1 MLFANVYRY
10 RRDQSE
16 ADDAR
21 VLELFS
27 NWQPPE
33 GMEIKHWWFN
43 ANQTGIVI
51 FEVDNAEVIAKTLAP
66 WNIYFD
72 WEVSPIV
79 EIASLAELGGE
90 AVAWR
95 NSIS

>member
-1 MLFANVYRY
+1 MLFANIYRY
-10 RRDQSE
+10 KKDLSE
-16 ADDAR
+16 ADEAR
-21 VLELFS
+21 VLQLFS
-27 NWQPPE
+27 NWHPPA
-33 GMEIKHWWFN
+33 GMDVKHWWFD

-51 FEVDNAEVIAKTLAP
+51 FEADDAEAIAQGLAP

-79 EIASLAELGGE
+79 EIATLAEMGGE